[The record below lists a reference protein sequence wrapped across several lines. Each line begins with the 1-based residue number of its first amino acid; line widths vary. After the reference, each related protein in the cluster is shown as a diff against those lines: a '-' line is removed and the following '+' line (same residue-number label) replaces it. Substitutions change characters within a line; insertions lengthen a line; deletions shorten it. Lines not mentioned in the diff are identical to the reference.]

1 MSIGLAFCG
10 TEPEAST
17 LLDHADAC
25 LYRAK
30 RSGRNRVE
38 AGTVR
43 PALHA

>member
-1 MSIGLAFCG
+1 MSIGLAFCD
-10 TEPEAST
+10 TEPAAST

-38 AGTVR
+38 AGAVQ
-43 PALHA
+43 PALRA